1 MDFTEMKAIGRDI
14 GADFEALVFGK
25 GYDHNWVL
33 DKEEGELAL
42 AAKAM
47 DPASGRVLECYT
59 DLPESSFIQP
69 ISCRMRCRERA
80 MPAMITATP
89 SVLRPSIFRT
99 RSTSPSSRP
108 PCSKAG
114 DEYRTR
120 TVYQFL
126 VKQA

>member
-59 DLPESSFIQP
+59 DLPGIQFYTANFLQD
-69 ISCRMRCRERA
+69 E
-80 MPAMITATP
+80 MPGKGNARYDYRHAFCFETQYFPDANHHENFPGTI
-89 SVLRPSIFRT
+89 V
-99 RSTSPSSRP
+99 
-108 PCSKAG
+108 KAG
-114 DEYRTR
+114 ETYRTTTIFSFGR
-120 TVYQFL
+120 
-126 VKQA
+126 KQ

>member
-1 MDFTEMKAIGRDI
+1 MTTTGCWIKKKE
-14 GADFEALVFGK
+14 
-25 GYDHNWVL
+25 NWP
-33 DKEEGELAL
+33 L

-59 DLPESSFIQP
+59 DLPGIQFYTANFLQD
-69 ISCRMRCRERA
+69 E
-80 MPAMITATP
+80 MPGKGNARYDYRHAFCFETQYFPDAVHKPQFP
-89 SVLRPSIFRT
+89 SPLL
-99 RSTSPSSRP
+99 
-108 PCSKAG
+108 KAG